1 MKIWYQGYTNANID
15 PKWKSYGSDLSSYV
29 VKIARPDTQVDL
41 HYVGKMSP
49 KMPESDY
56 IQFLHIPQAI
66 ENAFQAQ
73 REGYDA
79 FCLGGTLE
87 LYHVVLRDVLE
98 IPVAFLT
105 ESSLYNACLLARKFS
120 IIAPNMLMLR
130 ILMDLVEFQKLGERS
145 VPSEPLGQPMFDLLE
160 TMSKNPQVII
170 ESFSERARI
179 AIKNG
184 AGALIPGYGPLSL
197 FLSLR
202 GIRDI
207 DGVPIVDLIAN
218 VIKTAEML
226 ADLAK
231 MGIKRNRKGF
241 YTYAS
246 KEDLMEARKLYG
258 VE

>member
-1 MKIWYQGYTNANID
+1 MKIWYQGYSNANVD
-15 PKWKSYGSDLSSYV
+15 PKWKNYANDLSSYIHRV
-29 VKIARPDTQVDL
+29 ARPDTQVDL
-41 HYVGKMSP
+41 HYAEKMSP
-49 KMPESDY
+49 HLVGSEYVK
-56 IQFLHIPQAI
+56 FLHMPQVI
-66 ENAFQAQ
+66 EKALQAE

-87 LYHVVLRDVLE
+87 LFHVVLREVLD

-105 ESSLYNACLLARKFS
+105 ESSLYNACLLARKFT
-120 IIAPNMLMLR
+120 IIAPNFLMLT
-130 ILMDLVEFQKLGERS
+130 ILMDLVEFHKLGERS
-145 VPSEPLGQPMFDLLE
+145 VPSEPLGHTMFDLME

-170 ESFSERARI
+170 ESFSEKARI

-207 DGVPIVDLIAN
+207 DGVPVVDLIAN
-218 VIKTAEML
+218 VIKMAEMQV
-226 ADLAK
+226 DLAK
-231 MGIKRNRKGF
+231 IGIKRSRKGF

-246 KEDLMEARKLYG
+246 KEDLIEARKLYG